1 MCPLCIG
8 SALLW
13 LGGTGSAGGVAA
25 VAMGVVSRRR
35 KRPSRDTARPLPPAA
50 GKLPAIGAHR
60 AGHHDGRP

>member
-35 KRPSRDTARPLPPAA
+35 KRASRDAARLMPPSP
-50 GKLPAIGAHR
+50 GKLPAVSTHHV
-60 AGHHDGRP
+60 GHHDGRP